1 MSGNTEILRALADA
15 FNARDFDRARELVSD
30 DLEFVDHAMG
40 VTINGPDGFIDY
52 ARSWANAFSDMQL
65 ELLAVVADERH
76 ASGELVGRGTHDGTL
91 PTPSG
96 EVPATGRR
104 MEVPF
109 SWFADVEAGK
119 LTSMRDYYNALSIMV
134 QLGLMPEP
142 AAAS

>member
-30 DLEFVDHAMG
+30 DLEFVDVAMG
-40 VTINGPDGFIDY
+40 VTTSGPDGFIDY

-65 ELLAVVADERH
+65 EVLAAVADERH

-109 SWFADVEAGK
+109 TWFADVEGGK